1 MFQSPDSEMKPGRER
16 ERGKEGFMSRCQRQ
30 TAYYYFLWQPKS
42 LLNNA
47 VLGLAF
53 ITEETVKGVI
63 YTKTP

>member
-16 ERGKEGFMSRCQRQ
+16 EREKERFMSWCQRQ
-30 TAYYYFLWQPKS
+30 AAYYYFLWQLKS
-42 LLNNA
+42 LLNYS

>member
-1 MFQSPDSEMKPGRER
+1 
-16 ERGKEGFMSRCQRQ
+16 
-30 TAYYYFLWQPKS
+30 
-42 LLNNA
+42 LNYS